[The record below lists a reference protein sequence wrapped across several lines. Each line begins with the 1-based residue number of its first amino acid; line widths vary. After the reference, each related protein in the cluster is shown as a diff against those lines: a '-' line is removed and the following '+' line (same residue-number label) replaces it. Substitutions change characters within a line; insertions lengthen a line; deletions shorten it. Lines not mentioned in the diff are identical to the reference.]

1 MTRPPRLVVVGSG
14 IAGLYAALLAAD
26 AVLDGGPACEV
37 VLLSKGTL
45 EQSNTFYAQ
54 GGVSAVL
61 APGEAAPGDSVE
73 AHIADTLAAG
83 AGLNDPDAVRV
94 LCTEAVR
101 DIAGLG
107 RYGVRFDA
115 GPGGGPALGL
125 EAAHS
130 AARILHA
137 GGDATGACIA
147 RALVAAVLDRAVLDH
162 MDRGRLR
169 VETGAFVT
177 DLLTEH
183 PGEGQVG
190 AARVTGV
197 AYLADGQPRHLD
209 ADAVLLA
216 TGGAGRIFARTS
228 NPSVATADGLALA
241 WRAGAAVRDLEFFQ
255 FHPTTLAA
263 DEVPGA
269 PPALLISEA
278 VRGEGAV
285 LLDAAGYRFMPD
297 YHPDAELAP
306 RDVVS
311 RSIALH
317 LAATRAPADSPVFL
331 DARGIEAARGPGF
344 LARRFP
350 TITAATRAAGY
361 DWTTQTLP
369 VSPAAHYW
377 MGGVS
382 TDLWGR
388 TSVPGLFA
396 AGEVACTGAQGA
408 NRLASNSL
416 LEGLV
421 FGRRAVEAI
430 LGDDPSH
437 DGTPA
442 PHDGTSHDGTPA
454 PLDGTSHDGTAPRAP
469 HDRPSLASS
478 AREPGSCGPTAA
490 GGLPLTHASAALPRD
505 FGGKGT
511 LPAAPEVG
519 VAKTEAG
526 PGPFSREALRRLMT
540 ADAGVL
546 RSGEQLREA
555 EYVLTSWAAV
565 VRPESPTDAVD
576 PREHED
582 RNLLLAA
589 QLLVAAARQRTGSV
603 GAHYRADATAAA
615 PALLAAP
622 ARSNPPAGAHG
633 HRHAKASRPKQRIP
647 S

>member
-14 IAGLYAALLAAD
+14 IAGLYAALLASD

-61 APGEAAPGDSVE
+61 TPDEAAPGDSVE

-107 RYGVRFDA
+107 RYGVHFDA

-147 RALVAAVLDRAVLDH
+147 RALVAAVLDRAVLD
-162 MDRGRLR
+162 RTGQGRLR

-183 PGEGQVG
+183 PGQGQAG

-197 AYLADGQPRHLD
+197 AYLANGQPRQLD

-216 TGGAGRIFARTS
+216 TGGAGRLFARTS

-263 DEVPGA
+263 DETPGG

-317 LAATRAPADSPVFL
+317 LAATGAPADSPVFL

-388 TSVPGLFA
+388 TSVPGLYA

-421 FGRRAVEAI
+421 FGRRAVEAF
-430 LGDDPSH
+430 LGDGPSH
-437 DGTPA
+437 DGA
-442 PHDGTSHDGTPA
+442 PC
-454 PLDGTSHDGTAPRAP
+454 PRVAV
-469 HDRPSLASS
+469 S
-478 AREPGSCGPTAA
+478 AA
-490 GGLPLTHASAALPRD
+490 GGLPLTHASAALSRD
-505 FGGKGT
+505 FAGKGT

-603 GAHYRADATAAA
+603 GAHYRADATAAPR

-633 HRHAKASRPKQRIP
+633 HRHAKATRPKQRIP

>member
-1 MTRPPRLVVVGSG
+1 VTRRLVIVGSG
-14 IAGLYAALLAAD
+14 VAGLYAALLASD
-26 AVLDGGPACEV
+26 AAAGSGRDIEV

-61 APGEAAPGDSVE
+61 APEDAAPGDSVA

-83 AGLNDPDAVRV
+83 AGLNDAEAVRV

-115 GPGGGPALGL
+115 RPDGGPALGL

-130 AARILHA
+130 APRILHA

-147 RALVAAVLDRAVLDH
+147 RGLVAAVLERAVQ
-162 MDRGRLR
+162 GRLR
-169 VETGAFVT
+169 VETSAFVT
-177 DLLTEH
+177 DLLTDAVPDDQ
-183 PGEGQVG
+183 PGSPPRPGSTTP
-190 AARVTGV
+190 ARVTGV
-197 AYLADGQPRHLD
+197 EYLAGGRTHRLA

-216 TGGAGRIFARTS
+216 TGGAGRLFARTS

-263 DEVPGA
+263 EEVPGG

-285 LLDAAGYRFMPD
+285 LLDSAGYRFMPD

-317 LAATRAPADSPVFL
+317 LAATGAAPDSPVYL
-331 DARGIEAARGPGF
+331 DARGIESARGTGF

-361 DWTTQTLP
+361 DWTAEPVP

-377 MGGVS
+377 MGGVC

-388 TSVPGLFA
+388 TSVPGLYA
-396 AGEVACTGAQGA
+396 AGEAARTGAQGA

-421 FGRRAVEAI
+421 FGRRAVEDFLRADQPQMAWFSPAR
-430 LGDDPSH
+430 GDVHTGS
-437 DGTPA
+437 
-442 PHDGTSHDGTPA
+442 
-454 PLDGTSHDGTAPRAP
+454 LDLSAAAVSPR
-469 HDRPSLASS
+469 
-478 AREPGSCGPTAA
+478 TAA
-490 GGLPLTHASAALPRD
+490 G
-505 FGGKGT
+505 
-511 LPAAPEVG
+511 V
-519 VAKTEAG
+519 
-526 PGPFSREALRRLMT
+526 PFSRAALGRLMT
-540 ADAGVL
+540 AAAGVMRTGAEL
-546 RSGEQLREA
+546 DAAALQLA
-555 EYVLTSWAAV
+555 QWAAGLAAGDSAG
-565 VRPESPTDAVD
+565 RDQGA
-576 PREHED
+576 HED
-582 RNLLLAA
+582 HNLLLAA
-589 QLLVAAARQRTGSV
+589 RLLVAAALNRTQSV
-603 GAHYRADATAAA
+603 GAHYRADTDHAS
-615 PALLAAP
+615 ALTH
-622 ARSNPPAGAHG
+622 SM
-633 HRHAKASRPKQRIP
+633 QRI
-647 S
+647 SS